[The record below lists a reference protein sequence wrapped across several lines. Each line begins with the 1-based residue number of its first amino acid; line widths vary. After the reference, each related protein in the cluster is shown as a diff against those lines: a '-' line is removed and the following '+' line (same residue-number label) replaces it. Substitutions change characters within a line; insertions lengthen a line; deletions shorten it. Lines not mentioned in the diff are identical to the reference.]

1 MLNETN
7 DLCMTEKAM
16 ISSDCSSL
24 RPGYFTDCK
33 EEVEDIMTR
42 HPNLL
47 LHIGAISQAEIEAAY
62 PGIDGLLIMFTAD
75 EMDKINEKNK

>member
-1 MLNETN
+1 
-7 DLCMTEKAM
+7 
-16 ISSDCSSL
+16 
-24 RPGYFTDCK
+24 
-33 EEVEDIMTR
+33 MTR